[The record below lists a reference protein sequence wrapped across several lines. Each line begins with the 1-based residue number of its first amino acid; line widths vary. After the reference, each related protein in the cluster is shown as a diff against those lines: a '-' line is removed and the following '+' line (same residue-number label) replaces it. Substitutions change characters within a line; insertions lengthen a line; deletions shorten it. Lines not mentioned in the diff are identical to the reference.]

1 MAKVKPEE
9 GISSKDK
16 AASVP
21 QENLQGPLAGYVP
34 NISLS
39 DVAGTL
45 MDVLTDPS
53 RAPER
58 QEVIHPASGD
68 ATTAYAGNNNYYI
81 YFYYI
86 PSGGG
91 FTENPVKFK
100 AILTDFDDVYVS
112 SWNEENI
119 YGRMDSIATFQS
131 TKRKINFGFDV
142 VAGDLSEA
150 IDNYNNSKTLL
161 SYLYPVYEEV
171 SGPGFN
177 ANSIKAPP
185 LLKIKF
191 ANLIKENIGGA
202 DLPLVGKLDGLSY
215 RPVMD
220 VGFFENGKKLY
231 PKVNQFS
238 CNFTV
243 LHTQDPVLSVSP
255 RIRPDLHPA
264 PTPCAETKETDDNK
278 FNSKLDGG
286 NIKGDKDAT
295 QAQLAASRC
304 EANEEAVLEGS
315 ALFGGPE
322 DPGFSIPLYGRIF

>member
-1 MAKVKPEE
+1 MAKPGE

-16 AASVP
+16 AASMP

-45 MDVLTDPS
+45 MDALTDPS

-68 ATTAYAGNNNYYI
+68 ATTAYANNNDYYI

-86 PSGGG
+86 PSGGSES
-91 FTENPVKFK
+91 FVKFK
-100 AILTDFDDVYVS
+100 AILTDFDDMYVS

-150 IDNYNNSKTLL
+150 ISNYNNSKTLL
-161 SYLYPVYEEV
+161 SYLYPVYEEASV
-171 SGPGFN
+171 AGLN
-177 ANSIKAPP
+177 VNSIKAPP

-191 ANLIKENIGGA
+191 ANLINERIGNA
-202 DLPLVGKLDGLSY
+202 NLPLVGKLDGLSY

-231 PKVNQFS
+231 PKVNQFT

-243 LHTQDPVLSVSP
+243 LHTQDPILSVNS
-255 RIRPDLHPA
+255 RSRPDLHPA
-264 PTPCAETKETDDNK
+264 PSPSVTTKGTDDNK
-278 FNSKLDGG
+278 FNSKLGGG
-286 NIKGDKDAT
+286 NIESDNDAT
-295 QAQLAASRC
+295 QAQLNAVRGGI
-304 EANEEAVLEGS
+304 NETQILVGTNEQ
-315 ALFGGPE
+315 
-322 DPGFSIPLYGRIF
+322 